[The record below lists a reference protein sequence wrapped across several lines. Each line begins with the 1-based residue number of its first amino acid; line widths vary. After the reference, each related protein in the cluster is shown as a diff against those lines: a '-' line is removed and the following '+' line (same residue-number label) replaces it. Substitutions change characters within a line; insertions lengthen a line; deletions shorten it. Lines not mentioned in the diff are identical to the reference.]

1 MGTSKIKLTPTTHEE
16 MKFFSILEEMGQ
28 VFLRKH
34 HDYGPRNIAIT
45 GDKGIIV
52 RMADKVMR
60 LVNLRLDN
68 PDRDPK
74 NESIDDAFLDVAI
87 YGAIALLCRRGDWPG
102 VPAIDPDGEEPEK
115 P

>member
-1 MGTSKIKLTPTTHEE
+1 MGEIGEYLIPMKLKLTD
-16 MKFFSILEEMGQ
+16 SDQRILAG
-28 VFLRKH
+28 H
-34 HDYGPRNIAIT
+34 S
-45 GDKGIIV
+45 GDAAAMAVRIIV